1 MTRVLV
7 VDDHPVVR
15 EGLVSVLEDQPGIE
29 VVGSL
34 DSAERAV
41 AQVGRLRPDIVLL
54 DLELPG
60 MDGVTAIPELL
71 RASPSSGV
79 IVFTAYDTEER
90 VLGAIRAGARGY
102 LLKGATGQEIAA
114 AIRTVE
120 SGGSHLA
127 PRVASTI
134 LAEVGRPARPALSQR
149 EHEVLRLVAD
159 GLPTKQIA
167 RSLGIT
173 ERTVKFHV
181 ASLMRKLEADNRAQ
195 MVALAAERGLLR
207 ADQRDR

>member
-71 RASPSSGV
+71 RASPASGV

-102 LLKGATGQEIAA
+102 LLKGASGQEIAA

-127 PRVASTI
+127 PRVASTV
-134 LAEVGRPARPALSQR
+134 LAELGRPARPALSDR

-181 ASLMRKLEADNRAQ
+181 ASLMRKLDADNRAQ
-195 MVALAAERGLLR
+195 MVAVAAQRGLL
-207 ADQRDR
+207 

>member
-195 MVALAAERGLLR
+195 MVAVAAQRGLLQP
-207 ADQRDR
+207 AD

>member
-195 MVALAAERGLLR
+195 MVAVAAQRGLL
-207 ADQRDR
+207 AG

>member
-15 EGLVSVLEDQPGIE
+15 EGIVSVLEDQPGIE

-41 AQVGRLRPDIVLL
+41 AHVGRLRPDIVLL

-71 RASPSSGV
+71 RASPASRV

-102 LLKGATGQEIAA
+102 LLKGASGQEIAA

-127 PRVASTI
+127 PRVAATI
-134 LAEVGRPARPALSQR
+134 LAEVGRSPRPPVTER

-167 RSLGIT
+167 RTLGIT
-173 ERTVKFHV
+173 ERTVKFHI
-181 ASLMRKLEADNRAQ
+181 ASLMRKLDADNRAQ
-195 MVALAAERGLLR
+195 MVAVAAQRGLLAER
-207 ADQRDR
+207 A

>member
-15 EGLVSVLEDQPGIE
+15 EGLVSVLEDQPEIE
-29 VVGSL
+29 VVGAL
-34 DSAERAV
+34 GSAEQAV
-41 AQVGRLRPDIVLL
+41 AQIGRLRPDIVLL

-60 MDGVTAIPELL
+60 MDGVAAIPRLL
-71 RASPSSGV
+71 AAQPGSQV

-90 VLGAIRAGARGY
+90 VLGALRAGARGY
-102 LLKGATGQEIAA
+102 LLKGASGQEIAQ
-114 AIRTVE
+114 AIRAVQ

-127 PRVASTI
+127 PRVASTV
-134 LAEVGRPARPALSQR
+134 LARSFGRPSPGLSNR
-149 EHEVLRLVAD
+149 EREVLRLVAE

-167 RSLGIT
+167 RTLGIT

-195 MVALAAERGLLR
+195 MVALAAQRGLLER
-207 ADQRDR
+207 S

>member
-1 MTRVLV
+1 VTRVLV

-15 EGLVSVLEDQPGIE
+15 EGLVSVLEDQPQIE

-34 DSAERAV
+34 DSAEQAV
-41 AQVGRLRPDIVLL
+41 AQAGRLRPDIVLL

-60 MDGVTAIPELL
+60 MDGVAAIPRLL
-71 RASPSSGV
+71 AASPGTGV

-102 LLKGATGQEIAA
+102 LLKGATGQEIGQ

-127 PRVASTI
+127 PRVASTL
-134 LAEVGRPARPALSQR
+134 LAQVQSPDRPGLTARER
-149 EHEVLRLVAD
+149 EVLRLVSQ
-159 GLPTKQIA
+159 GMPSKQIA
-167 RSLGIT
+167 RSLGIS

-195 MVALAAERGLLR
+195 MVAIAAQRGLL
-207 ADQRDR
+207 

>member
-1 MTRVLV
+1 VTRVLV

-15 EGLVSVLEDQPGIE
+15 EGLVSVLEDQPEIE

-41 AQVGRLRPDIVLL
+41 AQIGRLRPDIVLL

-60 MDGVTAIPELL
+60 MDGVAAIPQLL
-71 RASPSSGV
+71 AAHPATGV

-90 VLGAIRAGARGY
+90 VLGALRAGARGY
-102 LLKGATGQEIAA
+102 LLKGASGQEIAQ
-114 AIRTVE
+114 AIRVVQA
-120 SGGSHLA
+120 GGSHLA
-127 PRVASTI
+127 PRVASTV
-134 LAEVGRPARPALSQR
+134 LAQVKGASRASPELSPR

-167 RSLGIT
+167 RALNIT

-181 ASLMRKLEADNRAQ
+181 ASLMRKLDADNRAQ
-195 MVALAAERGLLR
+195 MVAVAAQRGLLQ
-207 ADQRDR
+207 DDS

>member
-15 EGLVSVLEDQPGIE
+15 EGLVSVLADQPEIE
-29 VVGSL
+29 VGGAL
-34 DSAERAV
+34 GSAEQAV
-41 AQVGRLRPDIVLL
+41 AQIGRLRPDIVLL

-60 MDGVTAIPELL
+60 MDGVAAIPRLL
-71 RASPSSGV
+71 AAQPGSQV

-90 VLGAIRAGARGY
+90 VLGALRAGARGY
-102 LLKGATGQEIAA
+102 LLKGASGQEIAQ
-114 AIRTVE
+114 AIRAVQ

-127 PRVASTI
+127 PRVASTV
-134 LAEVGRPARPALSQR
+134 LARSFGRPSPGLSNR
-149 EHEVLRLVAD
+149 EREVLRLVAE

-167 RSLGIT
+167 RTLGIT

-195 MVALAAERGLLR
+195 MVALAAQRGLLER
-207 ADQRDR
+207 S